1 MPANSR
7 QDRREHV
14 RPPLGQT
21 AEGVVCTREDPYF
34 ARKVVRPFAFEPGD
48 EVLCRSTM
56 ASTLMARYRHAA

>member
-1 MPANSR
+1 MTLRSNDPNAC
-7 QDRREHV
+7 QFTEARREHV

-48 EVLCRSTM
+48 EVSV
-56 ASTLMARYRHAA
+56 